1 MMTGTSNQNNGSVYA
16 FSEMKGDGA
25 LHSNL
30 KGAIGEATVF
40 NNQSTDR
47 MTDLAA
53 THPRGGDKHESPYVA
68 VRKFIDCTDSN
79 VKFHGSA
86 DQSA

>member
-1 MMTGTSNQNNGSVYA
+1 MLTGNSNQNHGSVYA
-16 FSEMKGDGA
+16 FSEMKGGVREEGM

-30 KGAIGEATVF
+30 KGVIGEATVF

-53 THPRGGDKHESPYVA
+53 T
-68 VRKFIDCTDSN
+68 
-79 VKFHGSA
+79 
-86 DQSA
+86 